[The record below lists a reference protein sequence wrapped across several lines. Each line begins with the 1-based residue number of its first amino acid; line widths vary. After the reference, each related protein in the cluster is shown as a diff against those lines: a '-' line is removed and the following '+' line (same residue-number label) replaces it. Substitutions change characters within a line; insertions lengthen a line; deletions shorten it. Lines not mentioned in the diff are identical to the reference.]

1 MPIQKTQLE
10 KQQHDEVG
18 SKWMPKTPSQYP
30 YPVFVM
36 CPPAFVDTKIKN
48 NKTMEELADHE
59 LNRPKFLA
67 QWYNL
72 YNVLAANSLTYLL
85 PPKKGLQDQTYV
97 NCFAFLP
104 HLKNRNVI
112 VLSNFTA
119 EGREGE
125 EWVAATLLRSLG
137 YEVIK
142 CPFRFEGEPELKYL
156 RDNIYIGGYGFRSD
170 IRAHRWLESEFGCKI
185 LPIKETDEVLYH
197 LDCSVLPLNEYNV
210 MMCAEIMEREQV
222 RQVEKYATIWPVTK
236 ENAYEGIANCVVV
249 EDALYNS
256 SPLAYMR
263 NTDEGY
269 KEQKA
274 KNERLEFICHEL
286 GKEITYFDL
295 SECEASGAKLSC
307 FVSHLNY
314 IF

>member
-1 MPIQKTQLE
+1 MPVRLDSIKDPE
-10 KQQHDEVG
+10 NKA
-18 SKWMPKTPSQYP
+18 WMPKTPSQYP
-30 YPVFVM
+30 QPVFVM
-36 CPPAFVDTKIKN
+36 CPPAFVDNKIKN
-48 NKTMEELADHE
+48 NSTMKDMADAVMD
-59 LNRPKFLA
+59 RPKFLA

-97 NCFAFLP
+97 NCFAYLP
-104 HLKNRNVI
+104 HVKNKNVI

-125 EWVAATLLRSLG
+125 EWVAASLLRELG
-137 YEVIK
+137 YEVVK

-170 IRAHRWLESEFGCKI
+170 IRAHRWLEETFGCKI
-185 LPIKETDEVLYH
+185 LYIKETDEVLYH
-197 LDCSVLPLNEYNV
+197 LDCSVLPLNDYNV
-210 MMCAEIMEREQV
+210 IMCAELMDRKQLAE
-222 RQVEKYATIWPVTK
+222 VEKYATIHPISK
-236 ENAYEGIANCVVV
+236 ADAYAGAANSLKVEGAI
-249 EDALYNS
+249 YNS
-256 SPLAYMR
+256 SNLAYLR
-263 NTDEGY
+263 RTDEEY
-269 KEQKA
+269 AEQA
-274 KNERLEFICHEL
+274 HKNDRLQAIADVL
-286 GKEITYFDL
+286 GMEIIYFDL

>member
-1 MPIQKTQLE
+1 MPVRLDSIKDPE
-10 KQQHDEVG
+10 NKA
-18 SKWMPKTPSQYP
+18 WMPKTPSQYP
-30 YPVFVM
+30 QPVFVM
-36 CPPAFVDTKIKN
+36 CPPAFVDNKIKN
-48 NKTMEELADHE
+48 NSTMKDMADAVMD
-59 LNRPKFLA
+59 RPKFLA

-97 NCFAFLP
+97 NCFAYLP
-104 HLKNRNVI
+104 HVKNKNVI

-125 EWVAATLLRSLG
+125 EWVAASLLRELG
-137 YEVIK
+137 YEVVK

-170 IRAHRWLESEFGCKI
+170 IRAHRWLEETFGCKI
-185 LPIKETDEVLYH
+185 LYIKETDEVLYH
-197 LDCSVLPLNEYNV
+197 LDCSVLPLNDYNV
-210 MMCAEIMEREQV
+210 IMCAELMDRKQLAE
-222 RQVEKYATIWPVTK
+222 VEKYATIHPISK
-236 ENAYEGIANCVVV
+236 ADAYAGAANSLKVEGAI
-249 EDALYNS
+249 YNS
-256 SPLAYMR
+256 SNLAYLR
-263 NTDEGY
+263 RTDEGY
-269 KEQKA
+269 AEQA
-274 KNERLEFICHEL
+274 HKNDRLQAIADVL
-286 GKEITYFDL
+286 GMEIIYFDL

>member
-1 MPIQKTQLE
+1 MINQTSNKASAGW
-10 KQQHDEVG
+10 K
-18 SKWMPKTPSQYP
+18 PKTPSEYP

-36 CPPAFVDTKIKN
+36 CPPAFVDNKIKN
-48 NKTMEELADHE
+48 NKTMEELSEHE
-59 LNRPKFLA
+59 INRPKFMA

-72 YNVLAANSLTYLL
+72 FNTLAANSCVFLL
-85 PPKKGLQDQTYV
+85 PPTKGLQDMTYV
-97 NCFAFLP
+97 NSFAYIP
-104 HLKNRNVI
+104 HLKGRNLI

-125 EWVAATLLRSLG
+125 EWVAAGVLRDLG
-137 YEVIK
+137 YEVVK

-170 IRAHRWLESEFGCKI
+170 IRAHRWLEEQFGLKI
-185 LPIKETDEVLYH
+185 IPIRETDEVLYH
-197 LDCSVLPLNEYNV
+197 LDCSVLPVDEYNV
-210 MMCAEIMEREQV
+210 IMCAEIMDREQV
-222 RQVEKYATIWPVTK
+222 RAVEKVATVHPVSK
-236 ENAYEGIANCVVV
+236 ADAYEGICNSLKV
-249 EDALYNS
+249 EDAIYNS
-256 SPLAYMR
+256 SPLEFMR
-263 NTDEGY
+263 RGEEGY
-269 KEQKA
+269 DEAKH
-274 KNERLEFICHEL
+274 KNERLEAICHEL

>member
-1 MPIQKTQLE
+1 MPQRLDSLNE
-10 KQQHDEVG
+10 
-18 SKWMPKTPSQYP
+18 KWMPKTPSQYP
-30 YPVFVM
+30 QPVFVM
-36 CPPAFVDTKIKN
+36 CPPAFVDNKIKN
-48 NKTMEELADHE
+48 NKTMEEFASKE
-59 LNRPKFLA
+59 INRPKFLA

-85 PPKKGLQDQTYV
+85 PPVRGLQDQTYV

-104 HLKNRNVI
+104 HIKNKNVI

-125 EWVAATLLRSLG
+125 EWVAADLLRNLG
-137 YEVIK
+137 YEVVK

-170 IRAHRWLESEFGCKI
+170 IRAHKWLEEKFGCKI
-185 LPIKETDEVLYH
+185 LYIKETDEILYH
-197 LDCSVLPLNEYNV
+197 LDCSVLPLNDYNV
-210 MMCAEIMEREQV
+210 MMCCEIMDRAQV
-222 RQVEKYATIWPVTK
+222 KEVEKLATVHPISKQVAYAG
-236 ENAYEGIANCVVV
+236 AANSLKV
-249 EDALYNS
+249 EQCIYNS

-263 NTDEGY
+263 KSDEGY
-269 KEQKA
+269 DDQVV
-274 KNERLEFICHEL
+274 KNERLEAIAYDL
-286 GKEITYFDL
+286 GMEITYFDL

-314 IF
+314 VL

>member
-1 MPIQKTQLE
+1 MPKE
-10 KQQHDEVG
+10 NNNNEA
-18 SKWMPKTPSQYP
+18 SPKWMPKTPSEYP
-30 YPVFVM
+30 YSVMVM
-36 CPPAFVDTKIKN
+36 CPPAFVDNKIKN
-48 NKTMEELADHE
+48 NKTMEELATQE
-59 LNRPKFLA
+59 INRPKFLA

-85 PPKKGLQDQTYV
+85 PPLKGLQDQTYV

-104 HLKNRNVI
+104 HLKGRNVI

-119 EGREGE
+119 DGREGE
-125 EWVAATLLRSLG
+125 EWVAAKLLTQLG
-137 YEVIK
+137 YEVVK
-142 CPFRFEGEPELKYL
+142 CPFKFEGEPELKYL
-156 RDNIYIGGYGFRSD
+156 RDNIYIGGYGFRTD
-170 IRAHRWLESEFGCKI
+170 IRAHRWLMDTFGCKI

-197 LDCSVLPLNEYNV
+197 LDCSVLPMNEYNV
-210 MMCAEIMEREQV
+210 MMCCEIMERDQI
-222 RQVEKYATIWPVTK
+222 RAVEKVATVWPISK
-236 ENAYEGIANCVVV
+236 NDAYTGAANSLVI

-256 SPLAYMR
+256 SNLAYLR
-263 NTDEGY
+263 RGEEGY
-269 KEQKA
+269 DDQKN
-274 KNERLEFICHEL
+274 KNERLELICHEL

>member
-1 MPIQKTQLE
+1 MPVRLDSIKDPE
-10 KQQHDEVG
+10 NKA
-18 SKWMPKTPSQYP
+18 WMPKTPSQYP
-30 YPVFVM
+30 QPVFVM
-36 CPPAFVDTKIKN
+36 CPPAFVDNKIKN
-48 NKTMEELADHE
+48 NSTMKDMADAVMD
-59 LNRPKFLA
+59 RPKFLA

-97 NCFAFLP
+97 NCFAYLP
-104 HLKNRNVI
+104 HVKNKNVI

-125 EWVAATLLRSLG
+125 EWVAASLLRELG
-137 YEVIK
+137 YEVVK

-170 IRAHRWLESEFGCKI
+170 IRAHRWLEETFGCKI
-185 LPIKETDEVLYH
+185 LYIKETDEVLYH
-197 LDCSVLPLNEYNV
+197 LDCSVLPLNDYNV
-210 MMCAEIMEREQV
+210 IMCAELMDRKQLAE
-222 RQVEKYATIWPVTK
+222 VEKYATIHPISK
-236 ENAYEGIANCVVV
+236 ADAYAGAANSLKVEGAI
-249 EDALYNS
+249 YNS
-256 SPLAYMR
+256 SNLAYLR
-263 NTDEGY
+263 RTDEEY
-269 KEQKA
+269 AVQA
-274 KNERLEFICHEL
+274 HKNDRLQAIADVL
-286 GKEITYFDL
+286 GMEIIYFDL